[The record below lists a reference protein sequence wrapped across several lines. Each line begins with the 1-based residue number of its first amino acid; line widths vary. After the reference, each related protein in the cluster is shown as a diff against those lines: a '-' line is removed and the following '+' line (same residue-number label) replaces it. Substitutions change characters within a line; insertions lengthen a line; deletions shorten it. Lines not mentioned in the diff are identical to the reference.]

1 MPLKTERGNRVFPV
15 SDHSSDIIRALE
27 RELKKSGAQI
37 HLHTEVKEVCTQ
49 DEKVTGVLLSDGT
62 FFEAD
67 TVVVA
72 TGGLSYPSTGS
83 TGDGYRFAAETGHK
97 VVSQSPSLVPLVAK
111 EDYVSKLQGLSLRN
125 VELTVKSGKKVLY
138 KDFGEMMFTHFG
150 VTGPLILPP
159 VPRSAKSW
167 KRSLWSF
174 PGSEAGA

>member
-27 RELKKSGAQI
+27 RELKKAGAQI
-37 HLHTEVKEVCTQ
+37 HLHTEVTEVCTQ

-83 TGDGYRFAAETGHK
+83 TGDGYRFAADP
-97 VVSQSPSLVPLVAK
+97 QWNP
-111 EDYVSKLQGLSLRN
+111 
-125 VELTVKSGKKVLY
+125 KK
-138 KDFGEMMFTHFG
+138 
-150 VTGPLILPP
+150 
-159 VPRSAKSW
+159 
-167 KRSLWSF
+167 
-174 PGSEAGA
+174 